1 MAKSEL
7 SWTNI
12 SRSDLVDNPAQEA
25 WDRFID
31 AKASLEVEL
40 ANMAR
45 DSGQATESD
54 VFKFSY
60 MRFAQG
66 TIGMAID
73 TPAKAQRSG
82 FGGLK
87 RPQDQRE
94 VEAQKLADWRERQAS
109 TGRRF

>member
-12 SRSDLVDNPAQEA
+12 SRSDLAGTGADEA
-25 WDRFID
+25 WDLYVE
-31 AKASLEVEL
+31 AKNNLEAAL
-40 ANMAR
+40 AGVAMAN
-45 DSGQATESD
+45 GAATEHD
-54 VFKFSY
+54 TFKFSY

-73 TPAKAQRSG
+73 TPSKGQRSG

-87 RPQDQRE
+87 RPTDARE
-94 VEAQKLADWRERQAS
+94 VEAEKLAAWRERQAS
-109 TGRRF
+109 QGRRF